1 MSIVRLYTHSGW
13 ATVPGSHASAPALLR
28 QPYLGRQVL
37 VMGAAGT
44 PMQSDAS
51 AAPAGTAVAL
61 IQASAPVH
69 LEVTAGTELRIATTE
84 SPVFRGDFTVAF
96 GPGWRISAL
105 PVIDADTSRSSRAVA
120 ADADGM
126 HEGEDHG

>member
-28 QPYLGRQVL
+28 QPYLGRQVM

-61 IQASAPVH
+61 IQAISAVH

-84 SPVFRGDFTVAF
+84 SPVFRGDFTLAF
-96 GPGWRISAL
+96 GPGWRISVL
-105 PVIDADTSRSSRAVA
+105 PIVDETASRSSRTKAS
-120 ADADGM
+120 DD
-126 HEGEDHG
+126 GEDHG